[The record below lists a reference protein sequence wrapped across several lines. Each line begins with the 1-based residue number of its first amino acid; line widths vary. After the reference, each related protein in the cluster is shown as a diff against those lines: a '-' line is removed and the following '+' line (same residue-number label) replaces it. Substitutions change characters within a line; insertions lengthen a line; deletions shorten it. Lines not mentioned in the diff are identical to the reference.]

1 MMYKTPGAILLAALA
16 AAFGTSGRAQPSM
29 ATLVAAET
37 TSEMLAVQIRLQGFT
52 CDKPHGEGRQTLAA
66 GPWRL
71 GPQMRQRDVPD
82 QACSRYGGE
91 GRAAAVSHRRSGQL
105 HRKRTVER

>member
-52 CDKPHGEGRQTLAA
+52 CDKPHGVVRDAKRSRPDLGLWVLKCGNATYRSRRAPDMAA
-66 GPWRL
+66 
-71 GPQMRQRDVPD
+71 
-82 QACSRYGGE
+82 
-91 GRAAAVSHRRSGQL
+91 
-105 HRKRTVER
+105 KVEPLP